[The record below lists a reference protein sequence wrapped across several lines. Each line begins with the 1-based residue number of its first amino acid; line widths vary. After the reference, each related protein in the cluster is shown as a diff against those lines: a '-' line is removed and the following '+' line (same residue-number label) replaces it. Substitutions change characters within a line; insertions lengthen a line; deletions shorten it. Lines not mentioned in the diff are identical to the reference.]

1 MSKYIHILLAAILFV
16 TISAEQ
22 YYLVTVKVDD
32 SSVQE
37 IRDHLES
44 KGFDISG
51 YNKETNRL
59 EIITDTPRFLEKE
72 CSILQKR
79 NILFEIDEIVSSE
92 SYESYSNKRDNAE
105 DYYGPEQTLNELQ
118 QLEKT
123 YPKWAKLFN
132 LNEWLGLGST
142 VEGRSLY
149 ALQVSLN
156 PDLVEDEAKIVII
169 GQHHARELMTHHAV
183 LDSAKDYLKRAQQGD
198 AKFLSALENSA
209 VWFVPVVNPD
219 GLAYV
224 FSNNR
229 MWRKNRARN
238 NDGSQG
244 VDLNRNYSF
253 KWGACGSNSS
263 NGSSDIFKGPSP
275 QSESEVKVMDRL
287 NAKLQAQY
295 IISYHSSGDEVL
307 YPYRCGFMAEANV
320 YNDIRDR
327 LANHVGFGKRVASS
341 SGEDFEHHYGLYG
354 SISFLLEIGSSF
366 QPSFSTYENRVWPS
380 VQKVLPFMLDELTK
394 PHVHIKVLDKDTGK
408 PLAASLSIT
417 EINFKEQEQRIADEH
432 GSYRWR
438 LVPGKYNLSIK
449 MAKYKEHK
457 IIIQAGGQKS
467 NYFVELEK

>member
-1 MSKYIHILLAAILFV
+1 MGKTLRILLAAVFFV
-16 TISAEQ
+16 AVSAEQ
-22 YYLVTVKVDD
+22 YYLITVKVNSDN
-32 SSVQE
+32 VQKVRE
-37 IRDHLES
+37 HLET

-59 EIITDTPRFLEKE
+59 EVITSTPRFLEKE
-72 CSILQKR
+72 CSILQSR
-79 NILFEIDEIVSSE
+79 GMTFAIDEVISSE
-92 SYESYSNKRDNAE
+92 SYSSYHAKRE
-105 DYYGPEQTLNELQ
+105 DADSYYGPEQTLQELQ

-123 YPKWAKLFN
+123 HPKWAKVFN
-132 LNEWLGLGST
+132 LNELLGLGNT

-149 ALQVSLN
+149 ALQVSSN
-156 PDLVEDEAKIVII
+156 PDLIEDEAKIVII

-183 LDSAKDYLKRAQQGD
+183 LDSAKDHLQRAQQGD
-198 AKFLSALENSA
+198 AKHLSAIENSA

-224 FSNNR
+224 FSNER
-229 MWRKNRARN
+229 MWRKNRTRN
-238 NDGSQG
+238 NDGSHG
-244 VDLNRNYSF
+244 VDINRNYLF

-263 NGSSDIFKGPSP
+263 SGSSQVFKGPSA
-275 QSESEVKVMDRL
+275 QSEIETQVMDRL

-327 LANHVGFGKRVASS
+327 LASHIRFGKRFASS
-341 SGEDFEHHYGLYG
+341 SGEDFEHHYGMYG

-366 QPSFSTYENRVWPS
+366 QPSFSTYRTRVWPN
-380 VQKVLPFMLDELTK
+380 VQKVLPFMLDELAK
-394 PHVHIKVLDKDTGK
+394 PHVHIKVMDKETGK
-408 PLAASLSIT
+408 PLAASLNIE
-417 EINFKEQEQRIADEH
+417 EINFKEQEQRTADEH

-438 LVPGKYNLSIK
+438 LVPGQYNLTIK
-449 MAKYKEHK
+449 MAKYKEQK
-457 IIIQAGGQKS
+457 MVIQAGGQKS